1 MQRTQPEPQQSR
13 GSGGSGRGG
22 SGITTTAI
30 YAARVDSRRTS
41 AEHAGMTPSIAALHL
56 YPLKS
61 GAALSPASAEVEAH
75 GLAGDRRW
83 MIVDEQARFVTGRS
97 LPRMVLLRAT
107 PLGSGLRLEY
117 PGAPALELAFPEPG
131 HARLAVRVWNDAV
144 EAQVAEPAGDWLA
157 RRFECPL
164 RLVYMDER
172 ALRPVR
178 PDYGNPGDV
187 VSFADGFPLLL
198 IGSGSLDALNARLGR
213 AVPMA
218 RFRPNVVVQ
227 GSDAHAEDD
236 WRRVRIGAVTFDV
249 VKPCTRCVFTTVDPE
264 TGTLDPDGE
273 PLATLR
279 QYRRTPAGVT
289 FGQNLIPRGT
299 GTIHVGDPVEQLL

>member
-1 MQRTQPEPQQSR
+1 M
-13 GSGGSGRGG
+13 
-22 SGITTTAI
+22 TA
-30 YAARVDSRRTS
+30 
-41 AEHAGMTPSIAALHL
+41 SIAALHL

-61 GAALSPASAEVEAH
+61 GAALSPASAEVEAR

-83 MIVDEQARFVTGRS
+83 MIVDEQARFVTGRT

-117 PGAPALELAFPEPG
+117 PGAQPIELEFPEPG
-131 HARLAVRVWNDAV
+131 DARLAVRVWNDSV
-144 EAQVAEPAGDWLA
+144 EALVAGRAGDWLA
-157 RRFECPL
+157 RCFERAL

-178 PDYGNPGDV
+178 PDYASPGDV

-198 IGSGSLDALNARLGR
+198 IGTGSLDALNARLGR

-218 RFRPNVVVQ
+218 RFRPNVVVG
-227 GSDAHAEDD
+227 GSEAHAEDG

-249 VKPCTRCVFTTVDPE
+249 VKPCSRCVFTTVDPE
-264 TGTLDPDGE
+264 TGSFDPDGE

-279 QYRRTPAGVT
+279 QYRRTSAGVM
-289 FGQNLIPRGT
+289 FGQNLIPRAT
-299 GTIHVGDPVEQLL
+299 GTIRVGDPVEQLL